1 MLHKKLFAL
10 LSALL
15 FVALSSFAYDKL
27 NWKSRTLTAGKAS
40 LTSDSYRVV
49 RNLGIPNFSP
59 EFRLPLQLIYDSGN
73 KKIGIFGA
81 AWNLPQ
87 LESRVF
93 PKGKGSEWVTPW
105 GEKIR
110 FYQKD
115 TDNENML
122 EIFKK
127 EMHGRG
133 CFAPFQDWDA
143 KGKEGDWVI
152 AGKKDKKG
160 WSFTYRNSR
169 LIHIASPA
177 GRSVDFAYQGDK
189 LRKVSQDGKELITL
203 DYGKGNRVSEITVN
217 GIKHSIGYKKLP
229 YVTLPVAVQDKAKN
243 FDRFMLT
250 SVQRGTLTPVEYSY
264 DSYGYLDKVVQG
276 KFVDELK
283 IAHETP
289 SERISYL
296 TKLADLRKR
305 KKSTR
310 RLTQN
315 RSNITGRIISDNF
328 FKYSYKKKA
337 VSLRNRAGQKASYD
351 YDIKRGIL
359 TITDFAGR
367 TTKTYYFRR
376 YDVAYNGK
384 IRQVR
389 DAQGRVVVNYRYDKD
404 LGKPIRVRDMADNEI
419 YYHYDR
425 NGNMTR
431 VSRSPGFGGKD
442 RQQLMRI
449 RYNSSGDAVS
459 FARLD
464 SKGKPYQTTRISYNS
479 KHEVTRVTNGETS
492 TSVSYSTFGLPTQ
505 VTDTFLNSTSYRYDK
520 YNRLE
525 AMTSPNGVRTHYKY
539 DSNGLISEIMRTCPK
554 DAVKDMAKV
563 GTQPPANSIG
573 GEYMLSSLK
582 VTYNAEGLPMSITD
596 NQGRVKSYDRDE
608 MGRIIKEQF
617 PNNTAVA
624 YQYTVTGQVSKV
636 LDRRNNPI
644 AFKWNDFGK
653 VEQKK
658 TAAGQFTDYVY
669 DQYGLL
675 KSIVSRYRKKDS
687 VDRKI
692 QYSYDEFDR
701 LVAADYGDGRK
712 KTFKYDS
719 WGKLLKAVSTDGDK
733 RRELVK
739 HYDEFDRVVRTTEAV
754 FVKDKPQS
762 GTMKLYAYTPQGK
775 RTRLKVVTYSRVGG
789 KMTKQDIIYSKW
801 KYNKFGQL
809 VKIEKGNDNVEYLY
823 DRKGRVLKRTANDM
837 ETYYTY
843 TPLGQLET
851 KSLGAPYDKKT
862 AIATLKY
869 TYATDGTISAR
880 EVNGVKQ
887 VYKYDK
893 IGQLT
898 AVLDA
903 SGKAVEQYTYDN
915 AGNILKKDVSGKVTT
930 YTYDKANQL
939 VSSTADGKVTN
950 YEYDAAG
957 RLTKEGDKAYSY
969 GWLDKVMEITQNGKA
984 TNSYSYGMDG
994 QVATANISGKQESF
1008 IWDGLALLKRDT
1020 TEYVNEPAVTGGNPI
1035 LANGK
1040 GLFNDMLGTTLGK
1053 YDGKKFI
1060 DNQRTSFGSGSREG
1074 FFTGKPHIAG
1084 LGYAF
1089 LFRNYRSDLGKWQTA
1104 DPLGYPVGWNNLA
1117 YVNNHVT
1124 AYIDWLGCVPYST
1137 VQVRTRDVDPTYYY
1151 QHTSLHVV
1159 VNPEQ
1164 YLLLPPSVQINF
1176 NYDTETG
1183 HYDAHISAYP
1193 SGILGTGFLDAS
1205 YNHGSDDAEDTTHVA
1220 NVTNDSLSDTAF
1232 ITNIFSVAQAYMQNE
1247 ENVDYDP
1254 FPDSGDTSE
1263 GNSNAFIANLIN
1275 NSGGTATGLDG
1286 NPFSPS
1292 NTPGW
1297 THTITP
1303 NVFE

>member
-15 FVALSSFAYDKL
+15 FMALSSFAYDKL

-250 SVQRGTLTPVEYSY
+250 SVKRGTLTPVEYSY

-310 RLTQN
+310 RLTEN

-328 FKYSYKKKA
+328 FKYSYRKKA

-431 VSRSPGFGGKD
+431 VSRSPGFDGKD

-554 DAVKDMAKV
+554 DAVKDTVKV

-636 LDRRNNPI
+636 LDCRNNPI

-903 SGKAVEQYTYDN
+903 SGKAVEQYTYDP

-939 VSSTADGKVTN
+939 VSSTVDGKTTN

-969 GWLDKVMEITQNGKA
+969 VWLDKVLNITQNGKV

-994 QVATANISGKQESF
+994 QIATANISGKQESF

-1060 DNQRTSFGSGSREG
+1060 DNQRTNFGSGSESG

-1089 LFRNYRSDLGKWQTA
+1089 LFRNYRSELGKWQTA
-1104 DPLGYPVGWNNLA
+1104 DPLGYPDGWNNLA
-1117 YVNNHVT
+1117 YCNNGVT
-1124 AYIDWLGCVPYST
+1124 NSIDWLGGATKSMTWIKTPGKWSSWSSWYEIGRSPDPANPWILWQQDRSRTNIVQDVTVNVDYVLTDQDSLDAWTNLGGST
-1137 VQVRTRDVDPTYYY
+1137 A
-1151 QHTSLHVV
+1151 
-1159 VNPEQ
+1159 
-1164 YLLLPPSVQINF
+1164 I
-1176 NYDTETG
+1176 
-1183 HYDAHISAYP
+1183 
-1193 SGILGTGFLDAS
+1193 GILGLA
-1205 YNHGSDDAEDTTHVA
+1205 
-1220 NVTNDSLSDTAF
+1220 SLS
-1232 ITNIFSVAQAYMQNE
+1232 
-1247 ENVDYDP
+1247 
-1254 FPDSGDTSE
+1254 
-1263 GNSNAFIANLIN
+1263 
-1275 NSGGTATGLDG
+1275 
-1286 NPFSPS
+1286 
-1292 NTPGW
+1292 TPVGW
-1297 THTITP
+1297 TVVALCVVEGVAY
-1303 NVFE
+1303 NVFGQSGQPCNYSNWTYGTPYSKLEVESNIQTSYTKPE